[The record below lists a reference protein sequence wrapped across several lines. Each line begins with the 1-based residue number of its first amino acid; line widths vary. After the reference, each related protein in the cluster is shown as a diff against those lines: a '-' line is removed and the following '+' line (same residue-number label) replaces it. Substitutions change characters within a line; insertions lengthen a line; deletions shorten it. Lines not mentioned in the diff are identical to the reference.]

1 MLLEKII
8 QNQAMPQLLDF
19 GRVDDLSFAKTP
31 DERSAGFWRG
41 TGIWVLSGTLDYDRT
56 NCSRNH
62 SRCQLFFRATA

>member
-19 GRVDDLSFAKTP
+19 EHVDDQSFAKTP

-41 TGIWVLSGTLDYDRT
+41 RGIWGLSGTFDYDRT
-56 NCSRNH
+56 NCSWNR